1 MREVN
6 GSPDF
11 DPAGNEPATR
21 GSLWGPARAPADF
34 PERADDGGPAAAG
47 PPTEPIAVVRPEPA
61 AEPVFGGPPPDA
73 PTGSNRTKLVVAG
86 GLTAFVAVTV
96 VVVVAAVAYRPAPPS
111 GDSSRFVAAGSD
123 AGAYSSYVPTD
134 AFTGTPTTSAYPTET
149 PSTSDTSDPSTSSAS
164 GTYSAG
170 AAPDGYQRVTGP
182 AGVSVSIPAG
192 WSVQRGAFATTDEA
206 DAPDGSG
213 SLIRYS
219 GSPAPV
225 VSLLDAVGRLERT
238 TPTIR
243 TDYERL
249 RLDELS
255 SGDVVWEFR
264 FTTKAGVQRHAFGQY
279 WRADGHDYAVYAS
292 VDDSRWAEFQPIL
305 DVLVQTAAPR

>member
-1 MREVN
+1 M
-6 GSPDF
+6 
-11 DPAGNEPATR
+11 
-21 GSLWGPARAPADF
+21 
-34 PERADDGGPAAAG
+34 
-47 PPTEPIAVVRPEPA
+47 VRPEPPGA
-61 AEPVFGGPPPDA
+61 PSFDEPSFDEPLFDEPSPGEPKNRGRTRLVIGG
-73 PTGSNRTKLVVAG
+73 GV
-86 GLTAFVAVTV
+86 TAFVAVTA
-96 VVVVAAVAYRPAPPS
+96 VVVVATVTYKPAPAS
-111 GDSSRFVAAGSD
+111 GSGSQFLGAGSG
-123 AGAYSSYVPTD
+123 AGAYSSYVPTE
-134 AFTGTPTTSAYPTET
+134 ALTGTPTTSAYPTDT
-149 PSTSDTSDPSTSSAS
+149 ASTWDTSGTSTTSDTSAAES
-164 GTYSAG
+164 YSPG
-170 AAPDGYQRVTGP
+170 AVPDGYQRVTGP

-219 GSPAPV
+219 GSPTPV
-225 VSLLDAVGRLERT
+225 MSLLDAVERLERT

-243 TDYERL
+243 TGYERL

-264 FTTKAGVQRHAFGQY
+264 FTTKAGVQRHALGRY

-292 VDDSRWAEFQPIL
+292 VDDSLWAEFQPTL